1 MNLCG
6 RGPLGGPKYLLF
18 LWKGGGGQRERE
30 RERERERVFVA
41 HAHPP
46 RPKSPLHE
54 LQCEG
59 RLRPSV
65 LSPGRHQTRCPGSVV
80 IFSGAGLGASRPL
93 SSDPAR
99 RSSSAPQRWASSWTE
114 GLAVGS
120 WLRQAST
127 RLRSAPSSAPAQSH
141 SPGPSQEYFPLST
154 ARAMLPPV
162 DPRAYSK
169 GDSPRRR

>member
-30 RERERERVFVA
+30 REFSSHMRTPLARSPPCTSCSVREGCD
-41 HAHPP
+41 PP
-46 RPKSPLHE
+46 
-54 LQCEG
+54 G
-59 RLRPSV
+59 W
-65 LSPGRHQTRCPGSVV
+65 HQTRCPGSVV

-127 RLRSAPSSAPAQSH
+127 RLRSAPSSAPPQSH